1 VVFAC
6 ANGEFSQEFG
16 DRFGGLIDVHE
27 VTNGLGRA
35 CDAARCIDRDEQ
47 ATTLHLGADN
57 ADARLRSITH
67 PKTTTHIPRAAT
79 MTPSLMLRHHQSCI
93 HSTT

>member
-1 VVFAC
+1 VFAC

-16 DRFGGLIDVHE
+16 DSFGGLIDVHE
-27 VTNGLGRA
+27 VTNGLGQA
-35 CDAARCIDRDEQ
+35 CDAARCIDRDQ
-47 ATTLHLGADN
+47 QVITLHLGAN
-57 ADARLRSITH
+57 YAEAHLWSITH